1 MPITLTAPR
10 VGELSEL
17 HAVYI
22 VGPRSPGGH
31 SGSFAHPSFSTHLQI
46 ASCESAAV
54 LRSEVGRKTRQSRG
68 CLGDITFY
76 CVETVNRLNSPRQRR
91 CAMQMTGWWHASGP
105 GATLSGLTQR
115 PVRGRQEEAGEG
127 ETGVTRNRLG
137 GAPGLRV
144 SLAEGIALEARPW
157 GWE

>member
-17 HAVYI
+17 HAAYN
-22 VGPRSPGGH
+22 VGPWSPGGH

-54 LRSEVGRKTRQSRG
+54 VRSEVGRKTRQSRG
-68 CLGDITFY
+68 CLGDIAFY
-76 CVETVNRLNSPRQRR
+76 CGETVNRLNSPRQRR

-105 GATLSGLTQR
+105 GATLSGLTQ
-115 PVRGRQEEAGEG
+115 AGEG

-144 SLAEGIALEARPW
+144 SLAEGIAIEARPW